1 MNDMTLEKFFP
12 FWNKLSPEEQ
22 NTLIQSARD
31 REYKK
36 GSIVSGDKTQCT
48 GLLAVI
54 SGQLRAY
61 VITDEGKEI
70 TLYRLFERD
79 ICLFSA
85 SCMLNSIQFDIMIE
99 ALEDTKVYIIPADV
113 YKRLMERSALVA
125 NYTNELMASRFSDVM
140 WIMDQILSKKL
151 DGRLAA
157 LLLEEEN
164 LAGGDTLSTTHE
176 QLANHLGSAREV
188 ITRML
193 RYFQSE
199 GIVKLTR
206 GKIQITDRNR
216 LEELAQDSIR

>member
-1 MNDMTLEKFFP
+1 MTFENFFP
-12 FWNKLSPEEQ
+12 FWSKLSQDEQ
-22 NTLIQSARD
+22 KTLNQSAKE

-36 GSIVSGDKTQCT
+36 GSIVSGDKTHCT
-48 GLLAVI
+48 GLLTVV

-99 ALEDTKVYIIPADV
+99 ALEDTKVYVIPADV
-113 YKRLMERSALVA
+113 YKRLMERSAPVA

-157 LLLEEEN
+157 LLIEEED
-164 LAGGDTLSTTHE
+164 LAGGDTLSATHE

-216 LEELAQDSIR
+216 LEEMAHDSIR

>member
-1 MNDMTLEKFFP
+1 MTFENFFP
-12 FWNKLSPEEQ
+12 FWSKLSQDEQ
-22 NTLIQSARD
+22 KALSQSAKE

-48 GLLAVI
+48 GLLTVV

-99 ALEDTKVYIIPADV
+99 ALEDTKVYVIPADV
-113 YKRLMERSALVA
+113 YKRLMERSAPVA

-157 LLLEEEN
+157 LLIEEED
-164 LAGGDTLSTTHE
+164 LAGGDTLSATHE

-199 GIVKLTR
+199 DIVKLTR

-216 LEELAQDSIR
+216 LKELAHDSIR

>member
-1 MNDMTLEKFFP
+1 MTFENFFP
-12 FWNKLSPEEQ
+12 FWSKLSQDEQ
-22 NTLIQSARD
+22 KTLSQSAKE

-48 GLLAVI
+48 GLLTVV

-70 TLYRLFERD
+70 TLYRLFEHD

-99 ALEDTKVYIIPADV
+99 ALEDTKVYVIPADV
-113 YKRLMERSALVA
+113 YKRLMERSAPVA

-157 LLLEEEN
+157 LLIEEED
-164 LAGGDTLSTTHE
+164 LAGGDTLSATHE

-216 LEELAQDSIR
+216 LEEMAHDSIR

>member
-1 MNDMTLEKFFP
+1 MTFENFFP
-12 FWNKLSPEEQ
+12 FWSKLSQDEQ
-22 NTLIQSARD
+22 KALSQSAKE

-48 GLLAVI
+48 GLLTVV

-99 ALEDTKVYIIPADV
+99 ALEDTKVYVIPADV
-113 YKRLMERSALVA
+113 YKRLMERSAPVA

-157 LLLEEEN
+157 LLIEEED
-164 LAGGDTLSTTHE
+164 LAGGDTLSATHE

-216 LEELAQDSIR
+216 LKELAHDSIR

>member
-1 MNDMTLEKFFP
+1 MTFENFFP
-12 FWNKLSPEEQ
+12 FWSKLSQDEQ
-22 NTLIQSARD
+22 KALSQSAKE

-36 GSIVSGDKTQCT
+36 GCIVSGDKIQCT
-48 GLLAVI
+48 GLLTVV

-99 ALEDTKVYIIPADV
+99 ALEDTKVYVIPADV
-113 YKRLMERSALVA
+113 YKRLMERSAPVA

-157 LLLEEEN
+157 LLIEEED
-164 LAGGDTLSTTHE
+164 LAGGDTLSATHE

-216 LEELAQDSIR
+216 LEEMAHDSIR

>member
-1 MNDMTLEKFFP
+1 MTFENFFP
-12 FWNKLSPEEQ
+12 FWSKLSQDEQ
-22 NTLIQSARD
+22 KTLSQSAKE

-48 GLLAVI
+48 GLLTVV

-99 ALEDTKVYIIPADV
+99 ALENTKVYVIPADV
-113 YKRLMERSALVA
+113 YKRLMERSAPVA

-157 LLLEEEN
+157 LLIEEED
-164 LAGGDTLSTTHE
+164 LAGGDTLSATHE

-216 LEELAQDSIR
+216 LEEMAHDSIR

>member
-1 MNDMTLEKFFP
+1 MTFENFFP
-12 FWNKLSPEEQ
+12 FWSKLSQDEQ
-22 NTLIQSARD
+22 KALSQSAKE

-48 GLLAVI
+48 GLLTVV

-70 TLYRLFERD
+70 TLYRLFEHD

-99 ALEDTKVYIIPADV
+99 ALEDTKVYVIPADV
-113 YKRLMERSALVA
+113 YKRLMERSAPVA

-157 LLLEEEN
+157 LLIEEED
-164 LAGGDTLSTTHE
+164 LAGGDTLSATHE

-216 LEELAQDSIR
+216 LKELAHDSIR

>member
-1 MNDMTLEKFFP
+1 MTLENFFP
-12 FWNKLSPEEQ
+12 FWSKLSQDEQ
-22 NTLIQSARD
+22 KALSQSAKE

-48 GLLAVI
+48 GLLTVV

-99 ALEDTKVYIIPADV
+99 ALEDTKVYVIPSDV
-113 YKRLMERSALVA
+113 YKRLMDRSAPVA

-157 LLLEEEN
+157 LLIEEED
-164 LAGGDTLSTTHE
+164 LAGGDTLSATHE

-216 LEELAQDSIR
+216 LKELAHDSIR

>member
-1 MNDMTLEKFFP
+1 MTFENFFP
-12 FWNKLSPEEQ
+12 FWSKLSQDEQ
-22 NTLIQSARD
+22 KTLSQSAKE

-48 GLLAVI
+48 GLLTVV

-99 ALEDTKVYIIPADV
+99 ALEDTKVYVIPADV
-113 YKRLMERSALVA
+113 YKRLMERSAPVA

-157 LLLEEEN
+157 LLIEEED
-164 LAGGDTLSTTHE
+164 LAGGDTLSATHE

-216 LEELAQDSIR
+216 LEEMAHDSIR

>member
-1 MNDMTLEKFFP
+1 MTFENFFP
-12 FWNKLSPEEQ
+12 FWSKLSQDEQ
-22 NTLIQSARD
+22 KTLNQSAKE

-48 GLLAVI
+48 GLLTVV

-99 ALEDTKVYIIPADV
+99 ALEDTKVYVIPADV
-113 YKRLMERSALVA
+113 YKRLMERSAPVA

-157 LLLEEEN
+157 LLIEEED
-164 LAGGDTLSTTHE
+164 LAGGDTLSATHE

-216 LEELAQDSIR
+216 LEEMAHDSIR

>member
-1 MNDMTLEKFFP
+1 MTFENFFP
-12 FWNKLSPEEQ
+12 FWSKLSQDEQ
-22 NTLIQSARD
+22 KTLTQSAKE

-48 GLLAVI
+48 GLLTVV

-99 ALEDTKVYIIPADV
+99 ALEDTKVYVIPSDV
-113 YKRLMERSALVA
+113 YKRLMDRSAPVA

-157 LLLEEEN
+157 LLIEEED
-164 LAGGDTLSTTHE
+164 LAGGDTLSATHE

-216 LEELAQDSIR
+216 LKELAHDSIR

>member
-1 MNDMTLEKFFP
+1 MTLEKFFP
-12 FWNKLSPEEQ
+12 FWNKLSQEEQ
-22 NTLIQSARD
+22 NVLIRSAREK
-31 REYKK
+31 EYKK
-36 GSIVSGDKTQCT
+36 GTIVSGDKSQCT
-48 GLLAVI
+48 GLLAVL

-70 TLYRLFERD
+70 TLYRLFDND

-99 ALEDTKVYIIPADV
+99 TLEDTKVYVIPADV
-113 YKRLMERSALVA
+113 YKRLMERSAPVA
-125 NYTNELMASRFSDVM
+125 NYTNELMASHFSDVM

-157 LLLEEEN
+157 LLLEEEE
-164 LAGGDTLSTTHE
+164 LAESDTLSTTHE

-206 GKIQITDRNR
+206 GKIEITDRNR
-216 LEELAQDSIR
+216 LEELAKDSIR

>member
-1 MNDMTLEKFFP
+1 MTFENFFP
-12 FWNKLSPEEQ
+12 FWSKLSQDEQ
-22 NTLIQSARD
+22 KKLSQSAKE

-48 GLLAVI
+48 GLLTVV

-99 ALEDTKVYIIPADV
+99 ALEDTKVYVIPADV
-113 YKRLMERSALVA
+113 YKRLMERSAPVA

-157 LLLEEEN
+157 LLIEEED
-164 LAGGDTLSTTHE
+164 LAGGDTLSATHE

-216 LEELAQDSIR
+216 LEEMAHDSIR

>member
-1 MNDMTLEKFFP
+1 MTFENFFP
-12 FWNKLSPEEQ
+12 FWSKLSQDEQ
-22 NTLIQSARD
+22 KALSQSAKE

-48 GLLAVI
+48 GLLTVV

-99 ALEDTKVYIIPADV
+99 ALEDTKAYVIPADV
-113 YKRLMERSALVA
+113 YKRLMERSAPVA

-157 LLLEEEN
+157 LLIEEED
-164 LAGGDTLSTTHE
+164 LACGDTLSATHE

-216 LEELAQDSIR
+216 LEEMAHDSIR

>member
-1 MNDMTLEKFFP
+1 MTFENFFP
-12 FWNKLSPEEQ
+12 FWSKLSQDEQ
-22 NTLIQSARD
+22 KTLSQSAKE

-48 GLLAVI
+48 GLLTVV

-99 ALEDTKVYIIPADV
+99 ALEDTKVYVIPADV
-113 YKRLMERSALVA
+113 YKRLMERSAPVA

-157 LLLEEEN
+157 LLIEEED
-164 LAGGDTLSTTHE
+164 LAGGDTLSATHE

-199 GIVKLTR
+199 DIVKLTR

-216 LEELAQDSIR
+216 LEEMAHDSIR

>member
-1 MNDMTLEKFFP
+1 MTFENFFP
-12 FWNKLSPEEQ
+12 FWSKLSQDEQ
-22 NTLIQSARD
+22 KALSQSAKE

-48 GLLAVI
+48 GLLTVV

-99 ALEDTKVYIIPADV
+99 VLEDTKVYVIPADV
-113 YKRLMERSALVA
+113 YKRLMERSAPVA

-157 LLLEEEN
+157 LLIEEED
-164 LAGGDTLSTTHE
+164 LAGNDTLSATHE

-216 LEELAQDSIR
+216 LEEMAHDSIR

>member
-1 MNDMTLEKFFP
+1 MTFENFFP
-12 FWNKLSPEEQ
+12 FWSKLSQDEQ
-22 NTLIQSARD
+22 KTLSQSEKE

-48 GLLAVI
+48 GLLTVV

-99 ALEDTKVYIIPADV
+99 ALEDTKVYVIPADV
-113 YKRLMERSALVA
+113 YKRLMERSAPVA

-157 LLLEEEN
+157 LLIEEED
-164 LAGGDTLSTTHE
+164 LAGGDTLSATHE

-216 LEELAQDSIR
+216 LEELAHDSIR

>member
-1 MNDMTLEKFFP
+1 MTFENFFP
-12 FWNKLSPEEQ
+12 FWSKLSQDEQ
-22 NTLIQSARD
+22 KTLTQSAKE

-48 GLLAVI
+48 GLLTVV

-99 ALEDTKVYIIPADV
+99 ALEDTKVYVIPADV
-113 YKRLMERSALVA
+113 YKRLMERSAPVA

-157 LLLEEEN
+157 LLIEEED
-164 LAGGDTLSTTHE
+164 LAGGDTLSATHE

-216 LEELAQDSIR
+216 LEEMAHDSIR

>member
-1 MNDMTLEKFFP
+1 MTFENFFP
-12 FWNKLSPEEQ
+12 FWSKLSQDEQ
-22 NTLIQSARD
+22 KTLCQSAKE

-48 GLLAVI
+48 GLLTVV

-99 ALEDTKVYIIPADV
+99 ALEDTKVYVIPADV
-113 YKRLMERSALVA
+113 YKRLMERFAPVA

-157 LLLEEEN
+157 LLIEEED
-164 LAGGDTLSTTHE
+164 LAGGDTLSATHE

-216 LEELAQDSIR
+216 LEEMAHDSIR

>member
-1 MNDMTLEKFFP
+1 MTLENFFP
-12 FWNKLSPEEQ
+12 FWSKLSQDEQ
-22 NTLIQSARD
+22 KALSQSAKE

-48 GLLAVI
+48 GLLTVV

-99 ALEDTKVYIIPADV
+99 ALEDTKVYVIPADV
-113 YKRLMERSALVA
+113 YKRLMERSAPVA

-157 LLLEEEN
+157 LLIEEED
-164 LAGGDTLSTTHE
+164 LAGGDTLSATHE

-216 LEELAQDSIR
+216 LKELAHDSIR

>member
-1 MNDMTLEKFFP
+1 MTFENFFP
-12 FWNKLSPEEQ
+12 FWSKLSQDEQ
-22 NTLIQSARD
+22 KTLSQSEKE

-48 GLLAVI
+48 GLLTVV

-99 ALEDTKVYIIPADV
+99 ALEDTKVYVIPADV
-113 YKRLMERSALVA
+113 YKRLMERSAPVA

-157 LLLEEEN
+157 LLIEEED
-164 LAGGDTLSTTHE
+164 LAGGDTLSATHE

-216 LEELAQDSIR
+216 LKELAHDSIR

>member
-1 MNDMTLEKFFP
+1 MTFENFFP
-12 FWNKLSPEEQ
+12 FWSKLSQDEQ
-22 NTLIQSARD
+22 KALSQSTKE

-36 GSIVSGDKTQCT
+36 GCIVSGDKTQCT
-48 GLLAVI
+48 GLLTVV

-99 ALEDTKVYIIPADV
+99 ALEDTKVYVIPADV
-113 YKRLMERSALVA
+113 YKRLMERSAPVA

-157 LLLEEEN
+157 LLIEEED
-164 LAGGDTLSTTHE
+164 LAGGDTLSATHE

-216 LEELAQDSIR
+216 LEEMAHDSIR

>member
-1 MNDMTLEKFFP
+1 MTFENFFP
-12 FWNKLSPEEQ
+12 FWSKLSQDEQ
-22 NTLIQSARD
+22 KTLNQSAKE

-48 GLLAVI
+48 GLLTVV

-99 ALEDTKVYIIPADV
+99 ALEDTKVYVIPADV
-113 YKRLMERSALVA
+113 YKRLMERSAPVA

-157 LLLEEEN
+157 LLIEEED
-164 LAGGDTLSTTHE
+164 LAGGDTLSATHE

-216 LEELAQDSIR
+216 LKELAHDSIR

>member
-1 MNDMTLEKFFP
+1 MTFENFFP
-12 FWNKLSPEEQ
+12 FWSKLSQDEQ
-22 NTLIQSARD
+22 KTLSQSAKE

-48 GLLAVI
+48 GLLTVV

-99 ALEDTKVYIIPADV
+99 ALEDTKVYVIPADV
-113 YKRLMERSALVA
+113 YKRLMERSAPVA

-157 LLLEEEN
+157 LLIEEED
-164 LAGGDTLSTTHE
+164 LAGGDTLSATHE

-216 LEELAQDSIR
+216 LKELAHDSIR

>member
-1 MNDMTLEKFFP
+1 MTFENFFP
-12 FWNKLSPEEQ
+12 FWSKLSQDEQ
-22 NTLIQSARD
+22 KTLSQSAKE

-48 GLLAVI
+48 GLLTVV

-99 ALEDTKVYIIPADV
+99 ALEDTKVYVIPADV
-113 YKRLMERSALVA
+113 YKRLMERSAPVA

-157 LLLEEEN
+157 LLIEEED
-164 LAGGDTLSTTHE
+164 LAGSDTLSATHE

-216 LEELAQDSIR
+216 LEEMAHDSIR

>member
-1 MNDMTLEKFFP
+1 MTFENFFP
-12 FWNKLSPEEQ
+12 FWSKLSQDEQ
-22 NTLIQSARD
+22 KALSQSAKE

-48 GLLAVI
+48 GLLTVV

-99 ALEDTKVYIIPADV
+99 ALEDTKVYVIPADV
-113 YKRLMERSALVA
+113 YKRLMEHSAPVA

-157 LLLEEEN
+157 LLIEEED
-164 LAGGDTLSTTHE
+164 LAGGDTLSATHE

-216 LEELAQDSIR
+216 LEEMAHDSIR

>member
-1 MNDMTLEKFFP
+1 MTFENFFP
-12 FWNKLSPEEQ
+12 FWSKLSQDEQ
-22 NTLIQSARD
+22 KTLSQSAKE

-48 GLLAVI
+48 GLLTVV

-99 ALEDTKVYIIPADV
+99 ALEDTKVYVIPADV
-113 YKRLMERSALVA
+113 YKRLMERSAPIA

-157 LLLEEEN
+157 LLIEEED
-164 LAGGDTLSTTHE
+164 LAGGDTLSATHE

-216 LEELAQDSIR
+216 LEEMAHDSIR

>member
-1 MNDMTLEKFFP
+1 MTFENFFP
-12 FWNKLSPEEQ
+12 FWNKLSQDEQ
-22 NTLIQSARD
+22 KTLTQSAKE

-36 GSIVSGDKTQCT
+36 GSLVSGDKTQCT
-48 GLLAVI
+48 GLLTVV

-61 VITDEGKEI
+61 VITDDGKEI

-99 ALEDTKVYIIPADV
+99 ALEDTKVYVIPADV
-113 YKRLMERSALVA
+113 YKRLMERSAPVA

-140 WIMDQILSKKL
+140 WLMDQILSKKL

-164 LAGGDTLSTTHE
+164 LGGGDTLSTTHE

-206 GKIQITDRNR
+206 GKIQITDRAK
-216 LEELAQDSIR
+216 LEKLAQDSIR

>member
-1 MNDMTLEKFFP
+1 MTFENFFP
-12 FWNKLSPEEQ
+12 FWSKLSQDEQ
-22 NTLIQSARD
+22 KTLSQSAKE

-48 GLLAVI
+48 GLLTVV

-61 VITDEGKEI
+61 VITDEGTEI

-99 ALEDTKVYIIPADV
+99 ALEDTKVYVIPADV
-113 YKRLMERSALVA
+113 YKRLMERSAPVA

-157 LLLEEEN
+157 LLIEEED
-164 LAGGDTLSTTHE
+164 LAGGDTLSATHE

-216 LEELAQDSIR
+216 LEEMAHDSIR

>member
-1 MNDMTLEKFFP
+1 MTFENFFP
-12 FWNKLSPEEQ
+12 FWSKLSQDEQ
-22 NTLIQSARD
+22 KTLSQSAKE

-48 GLLAVI
+48 GLLTVV

-99 ALEDTKVYIIPADV
+99 ALEDTKVYVIPADV
-113 YKRLMERSALVA
+113 YKRLMERSAPVA

-157 LLLEEEN
+157 LLIEEED
-164 LAGGDTLSTTHE
+164 LAGGDTLSATHE

-206 GKIQITDRNR
+206 GKIHITDRNR
-216 LEELAQDSIR
+216 LEEMAHDSIR